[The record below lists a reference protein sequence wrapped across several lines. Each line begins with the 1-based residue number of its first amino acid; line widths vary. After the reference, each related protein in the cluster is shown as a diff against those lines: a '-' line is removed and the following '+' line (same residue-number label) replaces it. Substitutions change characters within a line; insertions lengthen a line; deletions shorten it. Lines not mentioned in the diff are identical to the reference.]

1 MGRVMYQRRLY
12 QFFLTFILHFMK
24 NNVTP
29 NTLASSISRQSR
41 LTLKG
46 ILALFLCAFVFASC
60 DRIDEEVDNIVD
72 DVEKN
77 EMKMF
82 EAHLTPLNNSGVTGK
97 ATIKYSM
104 NGKFEVLIHAKG
116 LAANRHHPQHIHGF
130 APDSDM
136 AHKDA
141 TCPPMSAAGDD
152 GLLTLEESE
161 AFTGPILIPLDKE
174 IVPLTAELN
183 DFPFVRYDGE
193 LTYYEMTATKELM
206 QAFDNMYEGKQT
218 EADLKLTN
226 RVIELHGAFVKDGM
240 VMQRYTDGAEYMP
253 TLPVACGEIMKK

>member
-1 MGRVMYQRRLY
+1 MKKTT
-12 QFFLTFILHFMK
+12 FFNSSLTTVKGFMA
-24 NNVTP
+24 
-29 NTLASSISRQSR
+29 LAF
-41 LTLKG
+41 G
-46 ILALFLCAFVFASC
+46 VFMFSSC
-60 DRIDEEVDNIVD
+60 DRIDEEVDNMVD
-72 DVEKN
+72 DVKKN
-77 EMKMF
+77 EMKMY

-116 LAANRHHPQHIHGF
+116 MAANRHHPQYIHGF
-130 APDSDM
+130 APDGDM

-152 GLLTLEESE
+152 GLLTHQE
-161 AFTGPILIPLDKE
+161 GMHYYGDILISLDKK
-174 IVPLTAELN
+174 IVPLTHEMN

-218 EADLKLTN
+218 EADLKLMN
-226 RVIELHGAFVKDGM
+226 RVIVLHGAFVKDNM
-240 VMQRYTDGAEYMP
+240 VMQRYSDGAEYMP
-253 TLPVACGEIMKK
+253 TLPVACGDIMKKY